1 MRDVMTYNNQAA
13 PQPGSR
19 RYPRDNLM
27 PEPIAAERDFIAR
40 HPLLTALA
48 LSLGTAIAL
57 GVARFSYALLLSPMR
72 TDLGWPYLIAGG
84 MNTGN
89 ALGYLLGA
97 LATPPLA
104 RRFGMHKMLI
114 GGALATAFFIILSG
128 LFIDTATLLAL
139 RIVTGAVSAFIF
151 ISGGILISRLAALHP
166 HRAGFLLGLFY
177 GGSGIGIVASAWL
190 VPATMA
196 AATAHGVAHSWQW
209 AWLAMGLL
217 SLVATAF
224 MAPPALRIPA
234 LPPQAQGA
242 GHFRMRTLSFG
253 LTGYFMFGL
262 GYIGYMTFVIA
273 LLKEQGMSA
282 SMITLFYT
290 LLGLAV
296 MASSRLWAGMLDKF
310 KGGES
315 LAILNALL
323 SVATLLP
330 AVTAAPVAVFI
341 SGLLFGGVFLS
352 AVASTTA
359 LVRHNLPPASW
370 SLGISAFTIV
380 FAAGQIVGPSIVGWI
395 ADRSGGLQQGL
406 LFSAL
411 ALLVGALLAW
421 RQRPLHLLKN

>member
-1 MRDVMTYNNQAA
+1 MLKRQAMHD
-13 PQPGSR
+13 PT
-19 RYPRDNLM
+19 
-27 PEPIAAERDFIAR
+27 AASEQARTTSPAHHDFIMR

-104 RRFGMHKMLI
+104 RRFGTHKMLI

-128 LFIDTATLLAL
+128 LFIDTASLLFL
-139 RIVTGAVSAFIF
+139 RVVTGAVSAFIF
-151 ISGGILISRLAALHP
+151 ITGGILVTRLAALHP
-166 HRAGFLLGLFY
+166 RRAGFLLGVFY
-177 GGSGIGIVASAWL
+177 GGSGIGIVISAWV
-190 VPATMA
+190 VPLTIA
-196 AATAHGVAHSWQW
+196 AANAYGIAHSWQW
-209 AWLAMGLL
+209 AWLAMGIL
-217 SLVATAF
+217 SLIATAF
-224 MAPPALRIPA
+224 MAPPALRIPD
-234 LPPQAQGA
+234 LPSQARGA
-242 GHFRMRTLSFG
+242 GHVRYRSLAFG

-282 SMITLFYT
+282 GMITLFYT
-290 LLGLAV
+290 LLG
-296 MASSRLWAGMLDKF
+296 
-310 KGGES
+310 
-315 LAILNALL
+315 
-323 SVATLLP
+323 
-330 AVTAAPVAVFI
+330 VAVVASFI
-341 SGLLFGGVFLS
+341 SGLMFGGVFLS

-370 SLGISAFTIV
+370 SVGISAFTIV
-380 FAAGQIVGPSIVGWI
+380 FAAGQIVGPGIVGWI

-406 LFSAL
+406 LFSAA
-411 ALLVGALLAW
+411 ALLIGALLAW
-421 RQRPLHLLKN
+421 RQQPLASG

>member
-1 MRDVMTYNNQAA
+1 MPDHAA
-13 PQPGSR
+13 HNA
-19 RYPRDNLM
+19 D
-27 PEPIAAERDFIAR
+27 AHHDFILR

-72 TDLGWPYLIAGG
+72 IDLGWPYLIAGG
-84 MNTGN
+84 MNTSN

-114 GGALATAFFIILSG
+114 GGALATAAFTIMSG
-128 LFIDTATLLAL
+128 LFTDTATLLLL
-139 RIVTGAVSAFIF
+139 RVITGAVSAFIF
-151 ISGGILISRLAALHP
+151 ISGGILITRLAALHP
-166 HRAGFLLGLFY
+166 QRAGFLLGLFY
-177 GGSGIGIVASAWL
+177 GGSGIGIVMSAWL
-190 VPATMA
+190 VPLTIA
-196 AATAHGVAHSWQW
+196 AAQAYGVAHSWQW
-209 AWLAMGLL
+209 AWLAMGIFCLI
-217 SLVATAF
+217 ATVF
-224 MAPPALRIPA
+224 MAPPALRIPDFS
-234 LPPQAQGA
+234 AQKLGTA
-242 GHFRMRTLSFG
+242 PVHLRTLSFS
-253 LTGYFMFGL
+253 LISYFFFGL

-273 LLKEQGMSA
+273 LLKEQGMPA
-282 SMITLFYT
+282 TMITWFYT

-323 SVATLLP
+323 SVATMLP
-330 AVTAAPVAVFI
+330 AVTAAPLAVFV
-341 SGLLFGGVFLS
+341 SGLMFGGVFLS

-359 LVRHNLPPASW
+359 LVRHNLPAASW
-370 SLGISAFTIV
+370 SVGISAFTIV

-406 LFSAL
+406 LFSAA
-411 ALLVGALLAW
+411 ALLIGAVLAW
-421 RQRPLHLLKN
+421 RQRPLDNTK

>member
-1 MRDVMTYNNQAA
+1 
-13 PQPGSR
+13 
-19 RYPRDNLM
+19 M
-27 PEPIAAERDFIAR
+27 PEPIAAAERDFIAR

-97 LATPPLA
+97 LITPPLA
-104 RRFGMHKMLI
+104 RRFGTHKMLI

-166 HRAGFLLGLFY
+166 QRAGFLLGLFY

-196 AATAHGVAHSWQW
+196 AATAYGVVHGWQW

-217 SLVATAF
+217 SLIATAF

-242 GHFRMRTLSFG
+242 GRFPMRTLSFG
-253 LTGYFMFGL
+253 LTSYFMFGL

-330 AVTAAPVAVFI
+330 AVTAAPAAVFI

-411 ALLVGALLAW
+411 ALLIGALLAW

>member
-1 MRDVMTYNNQAA
+1 
-13 PQPGSR
+13 
-19 RYPRDNLM
+19 M
-27 PEPIAAERDFIAR
+27 PEPIAAAERDFIVR

-97 LATPPLA
+97 LITPPLM
-104 RRFGMHKMLI
+104 RRFGTHKMLI

-166 HRAGFLLGLFY
+166 RRAGFLLGLFY

-234 LPPQAQGA
+234 LPPQTHGA
-242 GHFRMRTLSFG
+242 GRFRMRTLSFG
-253 LTGYFMFGL
+253 LTSYFMFGL

-330 AVTAAPVAVFI
+330 AVTAAPAAVFI

-411 ALLVGALLAW
+411 ALLIGALLAW
-421 RQRPLHLLKN
+421 RQRPLHLRKN